1 MSRLAASEPASEPG
15 SERGSEPGSG
25 PARVTVGQVTF
36 HTATADVAAA
46 RMREALARG
55 EGGRIVTL
63 DTGQHRN
70 VAVQPELR
78 ASIADAS
85 LVLTTSSAVVLAS
98 RLIATAERLPRRVTP
113 LALTDAVCAAC
124 NADARRVFVIGG
136 LPGRAGVP
144 CGALRATAILSLRH
158 RGLRVAGNASPSDG
172 FDQQLDALDALVD
185 ELRQAKPD
193 VVLIGLPLLA
203 GTRLV
208 TALRAELPGS
218 WFVESTRL
226 VAGIVGDGDPAP
238 EGTAL
243 QSARLIA
250 GAVTA
255 RLTRLRAA

>member
-98 RLIATAERLPRRVTP
+98 RLIATAERLPRRVIP

-124 NADARRVFVIGG
+124 NADARPSSHPV
-136 LPGRAGVP
+136 LHPWAQAGQIP
-144 CGALRATAILSLRH
+144 CMHEARSSCGARTSMPLECAVIVVRR
-158 RGLRVAGNASPSDG
+158 RASP
-172 FDQQLDALDALVD
+172 
-185 ELRQAKPD
+185 
-193 VVLIGLPLLA
+193 PLMPLN
-203 GTRLV
+203 
-208 TALRAELPGS
+208 
-218 WFVESTRL
+218 
-226 VAGIVGDGDPAP
+226 
-238 EGTAL
+238 
-243 QSARLIA
+243 
-250 GAVTA
+250 
-255 RLTRLRAA
+255 